1 VPSPYTCL
9 WVYRMHIL
17 FLFLDGVGLGADN
30 AAINPFATATLPM
43 LQGFTHGRRWLAD
56 VGTHATERALFIPT
70 DAQLGVAGPP
80 QSGSSQ
86 AVILTGQ
93 NVPQIIGEHYGPK
106 PNAQTRDI
114 IAHDNIFKQVRE
126 RGKTSALL
134 DAYPP
139 TLLAS
144 IARGKTLPSSIQQAA
159 MNAGQTLFSKDDLI
173 AKRALTPEWTGHAW
187 HKHLKLTDTPLYTP
201 YEAGQMLAKISRQ
214 HDFAFHSHWMTDYV
228 GHRGPLSDGVELLE
242 TFDGVMAGLLDAWE
256 DDEGLILMTSDH
268 GNLEDIDN
276 RHHTENRVPTL
287 IIGAQKEAFAAGFDN
302 LTDFYPR
309 VLRALF

>member
-1 VPSPYTCL
+1 
-9 WVYRMHIL
+9 MHIL
-17 FLFLDGVGLGADN
+17 FLFLDGVGLGVDDPV
-30 AAINPFATATLPM
+30 INPFAAANLPTLQRFT
-43 LQGFTHGRRWLAD
+43 QGQRWLA
-56 VGTHATERALFIPT
+56 GLGRHATERALFIPT
-70 DAQLGVAGPP
+70 DAQLGVNGAP

-86 AVILTGQ
+86 AAILTGQ

-106 PNAQTRDI
+106 PNAQTREI
-114 IAHDNIFKQVRE
+114 IAQDNIFKQVRE

-159 MNAGQTLFSKDDLI
+159 MNAGQSLFSKDDLI
-173 AKRALTPEWTGHAW
+173 AGRALTPEWTGHAW
-187 HKHLKLTDTPLYTP
+187 RQHLKLTDTPVYTP
-201 YEAGQMLAKISRQ
+201 YEAGQQLAKLSRQ
-214 HDFAFHSHWMTDYV
+214 YDFAFHSHWMTDYV
-228 GHRGPLSDGVELLE
+228 GHRGPLSEGVDLLE
-242 TFDGVMAGLLDAWE
+242 TFDGVITGLLDAW
-256 DDEGLILMTSDH
+256 DDNEGLILMTSDH

-287 IIGAQKEAFAAGFDN
+287 IIGAQKEAFAEGFDN

-309 VLRALF
+309 ILRALF